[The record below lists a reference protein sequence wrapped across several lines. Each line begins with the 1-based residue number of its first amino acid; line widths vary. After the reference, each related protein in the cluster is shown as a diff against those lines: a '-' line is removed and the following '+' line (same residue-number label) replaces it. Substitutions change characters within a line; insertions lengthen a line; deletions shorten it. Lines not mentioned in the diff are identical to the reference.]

1 MLFFGPV
8 LIPNDCKPST
18 ALCDFIG
25 YLFATTT
32 LLSPI
37 CAVVMAVDRAAAV
50 YFHVWYKNH
59 PYVKVGLT
67 WIGLFCI
74 VTCLYSDDVNAKV
87 CGLLLARANA

>member
-1 MLFFGPV
+1 
-8 LIPNDCKPST
+8 
-18 ALCDFIG
+18 
-25 YLFATTT
+25 
-32 LLSPI
+32 
-37 CAVVMAVDRAAAV
+37 MAVDRAAAV